1 MMNKIKSI
9 LVNSIIL
16 LSFIILIILGSWQID
31 RKEQK
36 NQLFEKLERVNLSE
50 EDFQNIDINQ
60 TNINEWLYRKVALT
74 GNYDFEKELYI
85 FTHLSDP
92 RGKYGGAGYWVLN
105 PFITSNGEFI
115 VINRGFVPQNIIQ
128 NFKLTNFNKK
138 EKGPIIGYI
147 KNFEE
152 RNIFTPKTDFQN
164 KILYSIIK
172 DDIKQIFNMNRIE
185 PYYVDLVTSNQLIP
199 QSNETRLEFPDNHL
213 SYAITWYGLATSLL
227 FIYFYSRIKRRKKN
241 H

>member
-1 MMNKIKSI
+1 MMNKIKSL

-92 RGKYGGAGYWVLN
+92 RGKYGGAG
-105 PFITSNGEFI
+105 
-115 VINRGFVPQNIIQ
+115 
-128 NFKLTNFNKK
+128 
-138 EKGPIIGYI
+138 
-147 KNFEE
+147 
-152 RNIFTPKTDFQN
+152 
-164 KILYSIIK
+164 
-172 DDIKQIFNMNRIE
+172 
-185 PYYVDLVTSNQLIP
+185 
-199 QSNETRLEFPDNHL
+199 
-213 SYAITWYGLATSLL
+213 
-227 FIYFYSRIKRRKKN
+227 
-241 H
+241 